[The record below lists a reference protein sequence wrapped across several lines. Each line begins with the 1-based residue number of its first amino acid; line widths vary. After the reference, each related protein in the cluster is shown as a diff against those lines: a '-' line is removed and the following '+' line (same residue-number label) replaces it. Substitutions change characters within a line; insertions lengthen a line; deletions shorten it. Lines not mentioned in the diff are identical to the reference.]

1 MNPSKENIPRPRSNL
16 GVRTDWR
23 ARPVSPSNGSMTDYK
38 RSISPIPDS
47 LSSAGS
53 DSRQSSKYG
62 RRPIPTSTTSS
73 SSGAGQSVAALQQHH
88 QWLMQQQD
96 INAAPSS
103 TSRNSYRSVSP
114 APRSAAARPMDGSS
128 ARQANKQPQY
138 NVPASVAATNE
149 DEDVIFDQV
158 EDEDEGDDVEEERM
172 VIIQDV
178 RARSPSINRGKS
190 VDQGVSQS
198 TISCLWRLGSG
209 GSIMS
214 VQQPAPSF
222 YHTSPAGPQ
231 EFKVNS
237 QAG

>member
-1 MNPSKENIPRPRSNL
+1 MRLNADMLKTIKCFKRANNEFWFLSFSFSNYYISEYNIYMNSSKENIPRPRSNL

-23 ARPVSPSNGSMTDYK
+23 ARPVSPSNGNNGMTDYK

-96 INAAPSS
+96 TNGAPSS
-103 TSRNSYRSVSP
+103 ISRNSYRSVSP
-114 APRSAAARPMDGSS
+114 SPRSARSMDGSNG
-128 ARQANKQPQY
+128 RQVNKQPQY
-138 NVPASVAATNE
+138 SATPVASANE
-149 DEDVIFDQV
+149 DEDVIFDEV
-158 EDEDEGDDVEEERM
+158 DNEDEGDDVEEERM

-178 RARSPSINRGKS
+178 RARSPSINRGKFL
-190 VDQGVSQS
+190 DE
-198 TISCLWRLGSG
+198 RL
-209 GSIMS
+209 
-214 VQQPAPSF
+214 
-222 YHTSPAGPQ
+222 Y
-231 EFKVNS
+231 
-237 QAG
+237 